1 MSRDESHGVVLTGYH
16 SNAELLPKV
25 GPRAPARPSA
35 VDPEPTAP
43 SRRTGH
49 YTIQQHQNT
58 HGDQHGP
65 STTADGTKPTQ
76 PLPIPRTQP
85 PCSSPRHSPRTL
97 PSCQRC
103 NSQDSLDEL
112 EMNDYWKE
120 VENIASSERGAGRG
134 DGEGDGEAH
143 EEEHQKIPEEG
154 EQAEAWLKEAGLE
167 GLYDSSLEGNSDQE
181 EDNVGFLST
190 LTRTQAAAVER
201 RVKSAYQTQRRRN
214 RQHVP
219 DVRDIFK
226 PPRMSDMP
234 SKYEEGSENW
244 KKDVTS
250 ASAETDTEL
259 NVEVAFSEQAL
270 TYRGN
275 HQRSKFT
282 SPKSPDDKL
291 PNFKLLRDK
300 TGQTRIGDLSLLD
313 MKKVHRLVLV
323 ESTALFDTAGID
335 LKPHKAVKIKSRE
348 SGLFGVPLT
357 SLLDQDQKRVPGTK
371 VPFILQRLI
380 SHIEEQ
386 GLDTE
391 GLLRIPGA
399 ATRVKTLVEFFQR
412 VIDHQA
418 ENKMTLNNVS
428 VIMAPNIF
436 MFKGFRS
443 KITEQQEYSMAA
455 GTANIVR
462 LLIRYQNLLW
472 TIPKFIMNQVR
483 QQNME
488 NQRKQKERAV
498 RKLLKMITTDKP
510 SERTIPEESSQGFI
524 RIHAPQ
530 FRKVSMAVELTED
543 LQASDVLTRF
553 LSQDRSLVVKPEDL
567 SLYEIGG
574 NIKERCLDGETYMK
588 DLIQLNPTAE
598 WVIKVSYHDPD
609 SEEEDGH
616 HVSEI
621 VAGASVT
628 SSYTVSQIDE
638 EKQTH
643 NDEGE
648 REKVEEEDLPEQ
660 PPPVEEKPKEVPVVN
675 GGTADGEPCIFP
687 FLFQKKEYTDCTT
700 DGRGD
705 GRLWCATTYDY
716 NMDKKWGFCET
727 EEQSQQ
733 RLQAEEAE
741 QQYQNLLHMLNITT
755 KRSQRRELYEKLLKV
770 AETGHQKSL
779 EKVGYGMLFG
789 DYMNQNINKA
799 KEIFEKLAVE
809 GSPRAQTA
817 LGFLYAAGLG
827 VNSSQAKALVYYT
840 FGALG
845 GNLIAHMILSCE
857 SALTHY
863 RLVANQVASE
873 VTLTGGT
880 AVQKIRLLDEAEN
893 PGSTS
898 GMLEEDLIQYYQ
910 FLAEKGDVQAQVGLG
925 QLHLHGGRGVEQNHQ
940 RAFDYFTQ
948 AANAGNTHAMAF
960 LGKMYSDGSEFLPQ
974 NNETALK
981 YFKKASELG
990 NPVGQSGLGMAY
1002 LYGRGVPVNYDLA
1015 LKYFQKAAEQGLV
1028 DGQLQLGTMYYNGVG
1043 VKRDYKQALKFFN
1056 LASQAGHVLAF
1067 YYLAQ
1072 MHATGTGVM
1081 RSCHTAVELF
1091 KNVCERGRWS
1101 ERLMTAYGS
1110 FREGETDAA
1119 LVQYLLLAEQG
1130 YEVAQSNVAFILDQ
1144 KGAKIFSENET
1155 YPRALLH
1162 WTRAAAQGYTVAR
1175 IKLGDYHYY
1184 GYGTDVDYETAV
1196 IHYRLASEQ
1205 QHSAQAM
1212 FNLGYMHEKGLG
1224 IKQDIH
1230 LAKRFYDMAAEAS
1243 PDAQVPVFLALCK
1256 LGLVY
1261 TLQYL
1266 QDLNL
1271 KEFVSQVDLDQL
1283 LGPEWDLYL
1292 MTVLALLLGTVIAYR
1307 QRQHQIIVPPRVPA
1321 PAPPPPPPPRAPQEQ
1336 LQAQAEEHS
1345 QAGAE
1350 DQGQGETQAP
1360 GEEEGQE
1367 Q

>member
-1 MSRDESHGVVLTGYH
+1 MWNQGMVYFRRLSYCC
-16 SNAELLPKV
+16 
-25 GPRAPARPSA
+25 
-35 VDPEPTAP
+35 
-43 SRRTGH
+43 RRTGH

-85 PCSSPRHSPRTL
+85 PCSSPRQSPRTL

-234 SKYEEGSENW
+234 SKYEEGSENG

-250 ASAETDTEL
+250 AAAETDTEL

-357 SLLDQDQKRVPGTK
+357 SLLDQDQKRIPGTK

-399 ATRVKTLVEFFQR
+399 ATRVKALCQELESSFYDGTFPWEHLKQHDAASLLKLFIRELPHPLLTVEYLSAFIAIDKLPIKKQQLHALNLLVLLLPEANRDTLKTLVEFFQR

-598 WVIKVSYHDPD
+598 WVIKV
-609 SEEEDGH
+609 
-616 HVSEI
+616 V
-621 VAGASVT
+621 
-628 SSYTVSQIDE
+628 
-638 EKQTH
+638 
-643 NDEGE
+643 
-648 REKVEEEDLPEQ
+648 
-660 PPPVEEKPKEVPVVN
+660 
-675 GGTADGEPCIFP
+675 
-687 FLFQKKEYTDCTT
+687 
-700 DGRGD
+700 
-705 GRLWCATTYDY
+705 
-716 NMDKKWGFCET
+716 
-727 EEQSQQ
+727 Q
-733 RLQAEEAE
+733 R
-741 QQYQNLLHMLNITT
+741 
-755 KRSQRRELYEKLLKV
+755 
-770 AETGHQKSL
+770 
-779 EKVGYGMLFG
+779 
-789 DYMNQNINKA
+789 
-799 KEIFEKLAVE
+799 
-809 GSPRAQTA
+809 
-817 LGFLYAAGLG
+817 
-827 VNSSQAKALVYYT
+827 
-840 FGALG
+840 
-845 GNLIAHMILSCE
+845 
-857 SALTHY
+857 
-863 RLVANQVASE
+863 
-873 VTLTGGT
+873 
-880 AVQKIRLLDEAEN
+880 
-893 PGSTS
+893 
-898 GMLEEDLIQYYQ
+898 
-910 FLAEKGDVQAQVGLG
+910 
-925 QLHLHGGRGVEQNHQ
+925 
-940 RAFDYFTQ
+940 
-948 AANAGNTHAMAF
+948 
-960 LGKMYSDGSEFLPQ
+960 
-974 NNETALK
+974 
-981 YFKKASELG
+981 
-990 NPVGQSGLGMAY
+990 
-1002 LYGRGVPVNYDLA
+1002 
-1015 LKYFQKAAEQGLV
+1015 
-1028 DGQLQLGTMYYNGVG
+1028 
-1043 VKRDYKQALKFFN
+1043 
-1056 LASQAGHVLAF
+1056 
-1067 YYLAQ
+1067 
-1072 MHATGTGVM
+1072 
-1081 RSCHTAVELF
+1081 
-1091 KNVCERGRWS
+1091 
-1101 ERLMTAYGS
+1101 
-1110 FREGETDAA
+1110 
-1119 LVQYLLLAEQG
+1119 
-1130 YEVAQSNVAFILDQ
+1130 
-1144 KGAKIFSENET
+1144 
-1155 YPRALLH
+1155 
-1162 WTRAAAQGYTVAR
+1162 
-1175 IKLGDYHYY
+1175 
-1184 GYGTDVDYETAV
+1184 
-1196 IHYRLASEQ
+1196 
-1205 QHSAQAM
+1205 
-1212 FNLGYMHEKGLG
+1212 
-1224 IKQDIH
+1224 
-1230 LAKRFYDMAAEAS
+1230 
-1243 PDAQVPVFLALCK
+1243 
-1256 LGLVY
+1256 
-1261 TLQYL
+1261 
-1266 QDLNL
+1266 
-1271 KEFVSQVDLDQL
+1271 
-1283 LGPEWDLYL
+1283 
-1292 MTVLALLLGTVIAYR
+1292 
-1307 QRQHQIIVPPRVPA
+1307 
-1321 PAPPPPPPPRAPQEQ
+1321 
-1336 LQAQAEEHS
+1336 
-1345 QAGAE
+1345 
-1350 DQGQGETQAP
+1350 
-1360 GEEEGQE
+1360 
-1367 Q
+1367 